1 MSCNEALLTVENAS
15 VRYQNAE
22 SSALDHVSL
31 TFQRGEFV
39 CILGKTGA
47 GKSTF
52 IRTLNGLQ
60 SLTEGDIIYNGR
72 SFQTLDREGLRG
84 QRRRMGMI
92 FQHHQLIP
100 RLTVKQNVYTGLF
113 GSRSSIRNLAG
124 LFNESEKKLARDV
137 IEQVELLPHLNKRV
151 DLLSGGQRQRVGIAR
166 ALAQSPDIFLGDE
179 PVASLDPGT
188 ANRIFQLIHRLHEE
202 RNLLTI
208 INVHDVKLAKRYAS
222 RIVALKE
229 GRVVFDDRPEAL
241 TEELE
246 DMLYEL

>member
-1 MSCNEALLTVENAS
+1 MSCNEALLTIENGA
-15 VRYQNAE
+15 VRYQKAE
-22 SSALDHVSL
+22 SYALDHVTL

-60 SLTEGDIIYNGR
+60 ALTEGDITYNGR
-72 SFQTLDREGLRG
+72 SYQTLDREGLRR
-84 QRRRMGMI
+84 QRQKMGMI

-100 RLTVKQNVYTGLF
+100 RLTVLQNVYTGLF
-113 GSRSSIRNLAG
+113 GSRSTIRNIAG
-124 LFNESEKKLARDV
+124 LFNESERQLARDV
-137 IEQVELLPHLNKRV
+137 VEQVELLPHLNKRV

-166 ALAQSPDIFLGDE
+166 ALAQSPDVFLGDE

-202 RNLLTI
+202 RNLLTV

-222 RIVALKE
+222 RIVALKD
-229 GRVVFDDRPEAL
+229 GRVVFDDQPEAL
-241 TEELE
+241 TEAIE
-246 DMLYEL
+246 DMLYES

>member
-22 SSALDHVSL
+22 SYALDHVSL

-72 SFQTLDREGLRG
+72 SFQTLDREGLRR
-84 QRRRMGMI
+84 QRRSMGMI

-100 RLTVKQNVYTGLF
+100 RLTVMQNVYTGLF
-113 GSRSSIRNLAG
+113 GSRSTIRNLAG
-124 LFNESEKKLARDV
+124 LFNESEKKLAKDV